1 VAGQAPGVNGPLRIL
16 HLTSGYHPDRPAGI
30 QRYQFELGRALA
42 ARGHD
47 FHLLDCRP
55 GGADDD
61 FVDEGVQVHRRGT
74 TKVELHGLEG
84 LPLLEGGLYQAVAH
98 RLETDRLGIRFDV
111 IESPELRACGLLLA
125 TAAEQAVVA
134 RVHTPVSIQA
144 PFYPQASSRD
154 VGLAD
159 ELERG
164 LSRLASLVTI
174 ATHSLAER
182 LKASGWLGDGPVRVI
197 RNPFELSFWSQAPPV
212 ETTGPVVL
220 SAGRLSARKAPE
232 LLIRAGARLTGRV
245 AGLQVM
251 FLGPSPGSD
260 SGGEAAARLAQELA
274 VRCRFVEPVPR
285 QDLPSV
291 FGQARVLAVPSWQ
304 EGFSNAALE
313 AMAAGRPVVCT
324 SSAGI
329 AELIRGTGAGEV
341 VPPGDDA
348 ALAEALEPFLR
359 SAEYAAAAGARAKQL
374 AQAQGDSRVIA
385 AQVEDAYREAIA
397 RHREANRTSV

>member
-1 VAGQAPGVNGPLRIL
+1 
-16 HLTSGYHPDRPAGI
+16 
-30 QRYQFELGRALA
+30 
-42 ARGHD
+42 
-47 FHLLDCRP
+47 
-55 GGADDD
+55 
-61 FVDEGVQVHRRGT
+61 
-74 TKVELHGLEG
+74 
-84 LPLLEGGLYQAVAH
+84 
-98 RLETDRLGIRFDV
+98 
-111 IESPELRACGLLLA
+111 
-125 TAAEQAVVA
+125 
-134 RVHTPVSIQA
+134 
-144 PFYPQASSRD
+144 
-154 VGLAD
+154 
-159 ELERG
+159 
-164 LSRLASLVTI
+164 
-174 ATHSLAER
+174 
-182 LKASGWLGDGPVRVI
+182 
-197 RNPFELSFWSQAPPV
+197 
-212 ETTGPVVL
+212 
-220 SAGRLSARKAPE
+220 
-232 LLIRAGARLTGRV
+232 
-245 AGLQVM
+245 VM